1 MKTLIRNWKAVVAF
15 LLLVAAVCVML
26 LVYRPAKQEYDSKQ
40 QQLTTMITALQST
53 IAENLRYADI
63 QDALPTA
70 KEQISASLLEL
81 YKKFPAEL
89 RPEDQIMYVVYL
101 EEIFG
106 TEIQFQFGTL
116 QTIGQLADG
125 ATLCGLNLTIN
136 YETDYEGFKEMI
148 NYLAADTRLTSV
160 EHATMYYDET
170 NDVAVGSLTL
180 LCYVMQSELLEYQV
194 SDITTPSTGKPNIF
208 D

>member
-1 MKTLIRNWKAVVAF
+1 MKTLTRNWKALVAF

-26 LVYRPAKQEYDSKQ
+26 LVYRPAKQEYESKQ
-40 QQLTTMITALQST
+40 QQLNMMITALQNT

-63 QDALPTA
+63 QEALPPA
-70 KEQISASLLEL
+70 KDEISASLLEL

-89 RPEDQIMYVVYL
+89 REEDQIMYVVYL
-101 EEIFG
+101 EELFG

-116 QTIGQLADG
+116 QAIGQLADG
-125 ATLCGLNLTIN
+125 SVLCGLNLTIN

-148 NYLAADTRLTSV
+148 NYLASDSRLTSV

-180 LCYVMQSELLEYQV
+180 ICYVMQSELLDYQV
-194 SDITTPSTGKPNIF
+194 SDIDTPETGKTNIF
-208 D
+208 G